1 MHEEKKQEKEKRIQ
15 SIVVC
20 CIAFGAGTRICA
32 TGVVVAATTAG
43 AGTGTRTCA
52 TGAGTRTC
60 ATGAGS
66 GCDLNNDISS
76 CVSIANWTD

>member
-32 TGVVVAATTAG
+32 TGVVVVATTAG
-43 AGTGTRTCA
+43 AGT
-52 TGAGTRTC
+52 GTRTC